1 MSQLALHHSGR
12 IFFAGVGELGET
24 PYPGAVQVWKLPFEK
39 AQEVQAHASGVTRLK
54 LNNTNTHL
62 FSVGYDG
69 MLAMFEL
76 RDRDPKREAI
86 DLLGGL
92 KFSNEILSEKT

>member
-1 MSQLALHHSGR
+1 M
-12 IFFAGVGELGET
+12 
-24 PYPGAVQVWKLPFEK
+24 WKLPFEMS
-39 AQEVQAHASGVTRLK
+39 QEVQAHASGVTRLK

-76 RDRDPKREAI
+76 RDRDPKRDAI
-86 DLLGGL
+86 DSLGGL
-92 KFSNEILSEKT
+92 KFSQEILSDKT